1 MSPADLRYEDVEV
14 GMTRNFRRY
23 LSENDVDAFGNLSGD
38 RSPLHT
44 DHEYA
49 AAQAGYA
56 KRLIHGMHLASLVSC
71 LVGMH
76 LPGFRSVCLAQ
87 QFDFVNPAYADAEVE
102 VSGEVISKNDATRTI
117 VVRTRVASADGTT
130 LVKGKALVKILDSEM
145 AERPA

>member
-1 MSPADLRYEDVEV
+1 MQSADLRYEDLEV
-14 GMTRNFRRY
+14 GMTRAFKRY
-23 LSENDVDAFGNLSGD
+23 VSEADVDAFGFLSGD

-49 AAQAGYA
+49 RTQAGYQ

-87 QFDFVNPAYADAEVE
+87 QFDFINPSYADAELE
-102 VSGEVISKNDATRTI
+102 VTGEVASKNDATRTI
-117 VVRTRVASADGTT
+117 VLRTRVLAADGSV
-130 LVKGKALVKILDSEM
+130 LLRGKATVKVLDSE
-145 AERPA
+145 R

>member
-1 MSPADLRYEDVEV
+1 MPPADLRYEDIEI
-14 GMTRNFRRY
+14 GMTRSFRQY
-23 LSENDVDAFGNLSGD
+23 ISENDVDVFGALSGD

-44 DHEYA
+44 DHHYA
-49 AAQAGYA
+49 ASQAGYA

-102 VSGEVISKNDATRTI
+102 VSGEVVSKNDATRTI
-117 VVRTRVASADGTT
+117 VVRTRISSSDGQT
-130 LVKGKALVKILDSEM
+130 LVKGKALVKVLDSDI
-145 AERPA
+145 AEPPA